1 VARAGERSK
10 LTIGIVAV
18 PIWRGFTKTELPL
31 LKVAGLTNCFLASKN
46 MDHSNGH
53 ASLGCARLIHARE
66 KGPSR
71 NLQRNPGL
79 GTFNPASKK
88 KIFREDYPGQQEKRY
103 EAI

>member
-1 VARAGERSK
+1 VAGAEERSK

-18 PIWRGFTKTELPL
+18 PIWRGFTKTELQL
-31 LKVAGLTNCFLASKN
+31 SKVANSTNRLLALKN
-46 MDHSNGH
+46 MGDCNGH

-66 KGPSR
+66 KGQSR

-79 GTFNPASKK
+79 GTFNPASKQ
-88 KIFREDYPGQQEKRY
+88 EVPGNIPGTRGEGY